1 MNLGRELDLG
11 GKTFSLLSSGILAIL
26 SILANGIIS
35 NFVDIIPKRFL
46 IGLEVAVCQ
55 MPNFVDGYN
64 NSPIFI
70 Q

>member
-11 GKTFSLLSSGILAIL
+11 GKTFSLLSSRILAIL
-26 SILANGIIS
+26 SILANDIIS

-55 MPNFVDGYN
+55 MPVAYV
-64 NSPIFI
+64 IL
-70 Q
+70 